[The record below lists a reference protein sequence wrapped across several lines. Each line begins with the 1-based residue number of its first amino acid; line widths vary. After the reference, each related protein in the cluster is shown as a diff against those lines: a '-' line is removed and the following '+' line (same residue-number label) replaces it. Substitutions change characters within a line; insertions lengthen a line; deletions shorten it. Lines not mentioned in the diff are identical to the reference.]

1 MYDACMTRSTQ
12 VDIGGWI
19 KMGHA
24 ACVIFKTR
32 RRINQKLAVSHVLQ
46 INAPLP
52 LSIWRNTHSLFANL
66 FIFSRTPP
74 LNIAAPSFRG
84 FHLRNS
90 NTFPWL
96 KNLARSFFFF
106 SFPENI
112 LHCNYRR
119 WTRFL
124 LNIFHASKRHLKSS
138 FDHISLETIS
148 SLFAIGPFER
158 DSKQKFDSITKRFHR
173 IFHTTFPI
181 DSFCNQDNVKLDR
194 EIHWF
199 FSVQSSI
206 QLGKNWK

>member
-124 LNIFHASKRHLKSS
+124 LNIFHASKRHLNVFFRPHFHDFIFVRDWSIRKG
-138 FDHISLETIS
+138 FETKIW
-148 SLFAIGPFER
+148 LYY
-158 DSKQKFDSITKRFHR
+158 QKIPSNLPHNFSYRF
-173 IFHTTFPI
+173 
-181 DSFCNQDNVKLDR
+181 L
-194 EIHWF
+194 
-199 FSVQSSI
+199 
-206 QLGKNWK
+206 L